1 MERSWWIILVLICNL
16 AYGQINSGAIG
27 NNRFLQRTN
36 PQITRA
42 LNDGGSSLDHPEVQ
56 KLARQMVDLGI
67 WSNLV
72 FWVHEGLVKE
82 RVSGSDVFVPTGYDI
97 SGQLNDA
104 VQTDTLLQPKISTV
118 GLSYDGINDFLGLT
132 NSSVNTSLCTVMG
145 YVYYNNLTTTQQM
158 FNRQNASLAGT
169 VSVLYSSA
177 TNDISFRLRLSA
189 TPNTARIL
197 TWTSTPSVATYYHF
211 AGTYDGATM
220 RLYVNGSQINT
231 LSISG
236 TINTNTYNAT
246 NIGMNITNVGNHN
259 GIISDVRYFNTAL
272 TASQIDAIF
281 QETRGK
287 YGI

>member
-16 AYGQINSGAIG
+16 AYSQINSGAIG

-42 LNDGGSSLDHPEVQ
+42 LNDGGSSLDHPEIQ

-72 FWVHEGLVKE
+72 LWVHEGLVKE

-104 VQTDTLLQPKISTV
+104 VQTDTLLQPKSSAM
-118 GLSYDGINDFLGLT
+118 GLSFDGTNDVLSLT
-132 NSSVNTSLCTVMG
+132 NSSVNTSYCTVMA
-145 YVYYNNLTTTQQM
+145 YVYYNNLATNQQV
-158 FNRQNASLAGT
+158 FNRSNNSLVATTALVYQNS
-169 VSVLYSSA
+169 

-189 TPNTARIL
+189 SFVTTRTLAWSSP
-197 TWTSTPSVATYYHF
+197 PSALTYYHIT
-211 AGTYDGATM
+211 GTYDGTNM
-220 RLYVNGSQINT
+220 RIYINGIEVNS

-236 TINTNTYNAT
+236 TIDTNNYIQT
-246 NIGMNITNVGNHN
+246 NIGRNISAVGHHN

-272 TASQIDAIF
+272 TAAQIDAIF